1 MLDRSSS
8 RGQSPAQFAA
18 LSVHNSSGEE
28 QLADALQSLELPMDR
43 ARPRVQDLRHD
54 VHVLE
59 LDEALVQRAARL
71 GSAHGGSLF
80 TVLLAAWAAVLARL
94 SGQHEITLGT
104 RAPGCDA
111 MRLLRVSFTPDM
123 TFSQL
128 FDHVH
133 GAVNAAFETQP
144 VRAGDPAVQVLC
156 VGDHHQGLPAG
167 FDLALSL
174 VGTGSRIDGQLH
186 YATALFDA
194 STVQRFAGY
203 LRRTLQQVVEQ
214 PDQPVI
220 SIDMMGDI
228 ERQQLVRDW
237 NSAQKPFDENGY
249 VHELF
254 ETQVRLQPDAVAVRF
269 GQLALS
275 YEQLNLQA
283 NRLAHYL
290 RSLGVGP
297 DVRVGICVER
307 SPDMLVGVLA
317 VLKAGGAY
325 VPLDP
330 GYPQARLAH
339 MLADSAP
346 CVVLTQR
353 SADAALQRALEG
365 CAVLPALLD
374 MAETA
379 PWAAQPVDN
388 PDPRAVGL
396 TARHLAYVIY
406 TSGSTGTPK
415 GVMVEHRGLRAVSA
429 AWGHLYDLRAPLNH
443 LQMAGFSF
451 DVFSADLI
459 RSLGFGGTLVLC
471 PRETLMDPPALYRL
485 LSEARIGFADF
496 VPAVLN
502 PLLAWIENNGHDLS
516 FMRTVVCGS
525 DIWTAH
531 SARQLR
537 RLCGDQVQ
545 IVQAYGVTEASIDS
559 SCFEFDAHSSLEGV
573 LPIGRALA
581 NTRIYLLDTLGTP
594 VPTGVTG
601 ELHIGGAGV
610 ARGYLN
616 LPQMTAERFIES
628 PFVAGERL
636 YRSGDLARYRADGNI
651 EFIGRNDTQTKLRG
665 LRLELGEIEA
675 RLAQVPGIRDSLVL
689 VREDERGIKA
699 LVAWFCADDGTVLT
713 PRTLREQLQTHLPD
727 YMVPAAFVRL
737 AALPLTP
744 NGKIDRPA
752 LPAPD
757 ADAFDQ
763 RDFQPAQGPLE
774 TALAVIWSDVLA
786 VERVGRDD
794 HFFALGGHSLLVM
807 RVLAQVRQQLGLE
820 ASPAALF
827 AAPVLHQFAERLG
840 DLQSA
845 ARPAIT
851 VVDRSDTQTLSSAQQ
866 RLWFLAQMEG
876 GNAAYH
882 MPLNLRLRG
891 TLHVAA
897 LERSFNRLVARHE
910 ALRTTFVAIEGEGR
924 QRVAAPDSGMPLP
937 VVDLRSHAD
946 AEARLFE
953 LMDEEGAKPFDLTRG
968 PLMRVSL
975 IRLADDDHALLLTQH
990 HIISDGWSVGVLTR
1004 DLALLYEAALQDR
1017 DADLPLLPVQYV
1029 DYAAWQRQWLAS
1041 DTMEA
1046 QRRYWRETLTGAP
1059 VLLELPTDHKR
1070 PAVQDYRGGFIPL
1083 TFDRALTDRLKA
1095 LGMQQGTTLFMTL
1108 LAAWSLVLMR
1118 LSGQRDVVI
1127 GVPSANRSQQELDGL
1142 IGFFVNTLALRMTQP
1157 ENAPASQSVAGWLQQ
1172 ARRVA
1177 LDAQEHQE
1185 LPFDHVVE
1193 LLNPPRSLAHSPL
1206 FQVLFAWE
1214 QDQDSDLILPGLD
1227 ISPIHAHQQVA
1238 KFDLQLALSEQDGQI
1253 VGGLE
1258 YASGLFKPE
1267 TVAQFGEYL
1276 RRVLTQMA
1284 DDSEQSLTTLDLL
1297 GRQQRRQMIDDWNR
1311 TERDFPAADCVQRF
1325 EAMARRTPDAEALRA
1340 EGQTLTYAELNRAA
1354 NRLAHY
1360 LIDKGVGPEQRV
1372 GLCLERSP
1380 QMVIGLLSILKTGAA
1395 YVPFDPAYPPER
1407 LAFMFSDASP
1417 SLLLT
1422 QSSLVDAL
1430 PLPDSHLPV
1439 CCLDVDTQDWAQR
1452 SDTDPQVSV
1461 SPDNLAYVLYTSG
1474 STGRPKGV
1482 AHNRRALD
1490 NLIAWQLDD
1499 AHTPRRVLQFA
1510 SLNFDVSFQEICST
1524 LCQGGS
1530 LLLMSEASRKDLASL
1545 RSTLVAEGVQ
1555 RAFLPFAVLQ
1565 QLAGLTEADAPM
1577 PEGGCEII
1585 TAGEALQV
1593 NDELRAFVRGLGG
1606 TRLHNQ
1612 YGPTETH
1619 VVSQF
1624 SLVCSDAAHWPDAPP
1639 IGRPIANTRL
1649 YVLDRDLNPQ
1659 PVGVAG
1665 ELYIAGACLA
1675 RGYLNRPDLT
1685 AERFLPDPF
1694 SPQPGARMYRSGD
1707 LARFQADGNVQYLGR
1722 IDQQVKL
1729 RGFRIELGEIDSLLH
1744 QQPGVQEAAVLLRE
1758 DVPDDKRL
1766 VAYMVGSAAPEA
1778 LRSALQR
1785 HLPEHMIPTAWVS
1798 LAQLPLTRNGKL
1810 DRQALP
1816 APERQSA
1823 ACYEAPRNEIEQQM
1837 ALIWAEVL
1845 KCERVGIHD
1854 NFFELGGHSLLAT
1867 RMIYAINQRMG
1878 AQLSL
1883 SSLFKTPVLMDLAA
1897 QVQITREDDCQPP
1910 AAPLRIEPDRA
1921 ARYEPFPLTDIQQA
1935 YWFGREASVSLGGV
1949 SAHGYE
1955 ELRIPD
1961 LDVARFEQALNRM
1974 IQRHDMLRVVFLSD
1988 GTQQVLETV
1997 PTYHM
2002 PRSDLRGL
2010 PADAALQ
2017 TLQATRERQSHQV
2030 LDANRWPLFE
2040 FSLSLLDD
2048 GISHLHISL
2057 DALIVDAASTQ
2068 ILARELMAFYA
2079 DPNQILPEPGLTFR
2093 DYVLAE
2099 HALRNESRYAQAL
2112 DYWRER
2118 VSTLAPAPDLPLV
2131 CQPDSIARPHFT
2143 RRDRELSAGQWS
2155 QLKAVAKQFAV
2166 TPSVMLLTA
2175 FSEVLAL
2182 WSRQPRFTLSLP
2194 LFNRMPLHPDVDAII
2209 GDFTSLVLLE
2219 VSIDGNA
2226 SFTDK
2231 ARSVQ
2236 ARLWQDIDHSAVSG
2250 VRVLRELSQARG
2262 VQQTAMP
2269 IVFNSTLS
2277 EAAPELA
2284 EFNLADALNARHMHS
2299 ITQTPQVWLDHTL
2312 LELEGRLLF
2321 NWDSIDELF
2330 HDGLIEQMFVAYN
2343 ALLDALLEPSAWN
2356 ASTPQLLPLAR
2367 LPAPV
2372 DLPVESPLMH
2382 ELFDR
2387 QALATPDALA
2397 VIGVQRQLSYRQL
2410 RAEAQA
2416 LGARLQ
2422 GLGVVP
2428 NQLVAVV
2435 MERGWEQVV
2444 ATLAIHYAGGAY
2456 LPIDPT
2462 LPAERLRHILERA
2475 EASLALTQPALV
2487 TRIEWPSQINVLAVT
2502 DAFPAEQTSLQPVSR
2517 AATDLAYVIYTS
2529 GSTGMPKGVVIDHR
2543 GAVNTLLDINR
2554 RYAVGPADR
2563 VLAISSLSFDLSVYD
2578 FFGTLAAGAAVV
2590 LLDPQQALDPAH
2602 WMTLIREHRISL
2614 WNSVPALFGM
2624 LLEYVESERGELPA
2638 SLRVAML
2645 SGDWI
2650 PLTLPE
2656 RAWALQPDLSL
2667 NSLGG
2672 ATEASIWS
2680 IHYPVQQVDPQWRSI
2695 PYGKALDHQRFY
2707 VLDEALQL
2715 RPTWVTGQLYIGGI
2729 GLAKGYWRDEVLSA
2743 GSFFAHP
2750 LTGERLYRTG
2760 DLGRLL
2766 PDGNIEFLGREDTQV
2781 KVQGY
2786 RIELGEIEAVLNRH
2800 PGVQSAVVRI
2810 LGDTLGEKRL
2820 AGYVLKDDP
2829 ALQVGDFTQYLADK
2843 LPAYMVPSSFTFVQ
2857 EWPLSSNGKV
2867 DKKRLPEPEEAPL
2880 SGPVLQVEGAQEER
2894 LVAIVQDV
2902 LKRSAI
2908 SADANLLS
2916 LGATSIDIVRISNAL
2931 SGELHFR
2938 PNVAQL
2944 LAQPTLLNL
2953 LALYRQSGAQSTAAS
2968 HAGERVA
2975 QPEQTV
2981 EKVIEDPDQRAR
2993 FKADQRGRR
3002 AFDRDLPEVR
3012 LQRPDDSFYTQR
3024 FSDYRSVRQYAT
3036 QPVEVAAF
3044 AELLASLAQGQLDA
3058 QVKYQFPSAGGLY
3071 PIQAYLYIKP
3081 QRVNGVPGGAYYYD
3095 PVQHRLLALGSGVLD
3110 PDTYDYFVNRPVY
3123 ENAAFSLFFIADMA
3137 AIEPLYGER
3146 SRDFCHIETGAMAQL
3161 LTMTAADYGLGL
3173 CGMGSLEEHQ
3183 LPALFDL
3190 GASHRLIYSMVGGVR
3205 AVGEQRRDHIEA
3217 FVSDP
3222 HAELPDDYDMEEVEI

>member
-1 MLDRSSS
+1 MI
-8 RGQSPAQFAA
+8 G
-18 LSVHNSSGEE
+18 
-28 QLADALQSLELPMDR
+28 DA
-43 ARPRVQDLRHD
+43 
-54 VHVLE
+54 
-59 LDEALVQRAARL
+59 
-71 GSAHGGSLF
+71 
-80 TVLLAAWAAVLARL
+80 
-94 SGQHEITLGT
+94 
-104 RAPGCDA
+104 
-111 MRLLRVSFTPDM
+111 
-123 TFSQL
+123 
-128 FDHVH
+128 
-133 GAVNAAFETQP
+133 
-144 VRAGDPAVQVLC
+144 
-156 VGDHHQGLPAG
+156 
-167 FDLALSL
+167 
-174 VGTGSRIDGQLH
+174 
-186 YATALFDA
+186 
-194 STVQRFAGY
+194 
-203 LRRTLQQVVEQ
+203 
-214 PDQPVI
+214 
-220 SIDMMGDI
+220 
-228 ERQQLVRDW
+228 ERQRLIHDW
-237 NSAQKPFDENGY
+237 NATQQSFDENGY

-254 ETQVRLQPDAVAVRF
+254 ETQVRLQPEAVAVRF
-269 GQLALS
+269 EQHALS
-275 YEQLNLQA
+275 YEQLNVQA

-307 SPDMLVGVLA
+307 SLDMLIGVLA

-346 CVVLTQR
+346 PVVLTQK
-353 SADAALQRALEG
+353 SADRVLQAALEG
-365 CAVLPALLD
+365 CAVLPVLLD
-374 MAETA
+374 LAETSR
-379 PWAAQPVDN
+379 WAAQPADN

-415 GVMVEHRGLRAVSA
+415 GVMVEHHGLRAVSA
-429 AWGHLYDLRAPLNH
+429 AWEQRYDLRAPLNH

-502 PLLAWIENNGHDLS
+502 PLLAWVESKGQDLS

-537 RLCGDQVQ
+537 RLCGDHVQ
-545 IVQAYGVTEASIDS
+545 IVHAYGVTEASIDS
-559 SCFEFDAHSSLEGV
+559 SCFEVNADSLIGGA
-573 LPIGRALA
+573 LPIGRAFA
-581 NTRIYLLDTLGTP
+581 NTRIYLLDTFGAP

-601 ELHIGGAGV
+601 ELYIGGAGV

-616 LPQMTAERFIES
+616 LPQLTAERFIDS
-628 PFVAGERL
+628 PFVKGERL

-665 LRLELGEIEA
+665 LRVELGEIEA
-675 RLAQVPGIRDSLVL
+675 RLAQVSGVRETLVL
-689 VREDERGIKA
+689 LREDERGAQA
-699 LVAWFCADDGTVLT
+699 LVAWFCADDSAVLT
-713 PRTLREQLQTHLPD
+713 PRTLREQLQVHLPD

-744 NGKIDRPA
+744 NGKIDRTA

-757 ADAFDQ
+757 ADAFD
-763 RDFQPAQGPLE
+763 RREFQAAQGPLE
-774 TALAVIWSDVLA
+774 TALAAIWRDVLA

-807 RVLAQVRQQLGLE
+807 RVLAQVRQKLGME
-820 ASPAALF
+820 ASPAELF
-827 AAPVLHQFAERLG
+827 AMPVLYEFAERLHSR
-840 DLQSA
+840 QSA

-851 VVDRSDTQTLSSAQQ
+851 VIDRGDAQTLSSAQQ
-866 RLWFLAQMEG
+866 RLWFLAQMDG

-891 TLHVAA
+891 ALHVAA
-897 LERSFNRLVARHE
+897 LERSFTQLVARHE
-910 ALRTTFVAIEGEGR
+910 ALRTTFVAVEGEGR
-924 QRVAAPDSGMPLP
+924 QRIAAPDSGMPLP
-937 VVDLRSHAD
+937 VIDLRSHAD
-946 AEARLFE
+946 AEARLVE

-968 PLMRVSL
+968 PLMRASL

-1004 DLALLYEAALQDR
+1004 DLALLYEAVLQDR
-1017 DADLPLLPVQYV
+1017 DADLPPLPVQYV
-1029 DYAAWQRQWLAS
+1029 DYAAWQRQWLSS
-1041 DTMEA
+1041 DVMDA

-1070 PAVQDYRGGFIPL
+1070 PAVQDYRGGFVPL
-1083 TFDRALTDRLKA
+1083 IVDRALTARLKA

-1118 LSGQRDVVI
+1118 LSGQHDVVI
-1127 GVPSANRSQQELDGL
+1127 GVPSANRNQQELDGL
-1142 IGFFVNTLALRMTQP
+1142 IGFFVNTLALRMTRS
-1157 ENAPASQSVAGWLQQ
+1157 ENAAAAQSVASWLQQ

-1177 LDAQEHQE
+1177 LDAQEHQD

-1227 ISPIHAHQQVA
+1227 ISPILAHQQVA

-1258 YASGLFKPE
+1258 YASGLFEPE
-1267 TVAQFGEYL
+1267 TVVRFGEYL
-1276 RRVLTQMA
+1276 SRVLTQMA
-1284 DDSEQSLTTLDLL
+1284 SDSERSLSSLDLL
-1297 GRQQRRQMIDDWNR
+1297 SPQERDRIVNDWNR
-1311 TERDFPAADCVQRF
+1311 TERGLPTVDCVQRF
-1325 EAMARRTPDAEALRA
+1325 EAVARRTPDAEALRA
-1340 EGQTLTYAELNRAA
+1340 DGRTLTYGELNRAA
-1354 NRLAHY
+1354 NRLACY
-1360 LIDKGVGPEQRV
+1360 LIEKGVGPEQRV

-1380 QMVIGLLSILKTGAA
+1380 QMVIGLLAILKTGAA

-1407 LAFMFSDASP
+1407 LSFMFSDASP

-1430 PLPDSHLPV
+1430 PLPGSHLPV
-1439 CCLDVDTQDWAQR
+1439 CCLDIDAQGWAQR
-1452 SDTDPQVSV
+1452 SDADPQVRV
-1461 SPDNLAYVLYTSG
+1461 SPDTLAYVLYTSG

-1482 AHNRRALD
+1482 AHSRRALD

-1499 AHTPRRVLQFA
+1499 VHTPRRVLQFA

-1530 LLLMSEASRKDLASL
+1530 LVLMSETSRKELASL

-1565 QLAGLTEADAPM
+1565 QLAGLTEADATM

-1593 NDELRAFVRGLGG
+1593 NDELRAFVQRLGG
-1606 TRLHNQ
+1606 TWLHNQ

-1624 SLVCSDAAHWPDAPP
+1624 SLACSDAAHWPDAPP

-1707 LARFQADGNVQYLGR
+1707 LACFHADGNVQYLGR

-1729 RGFRIELGEIDSLLH
+1729 RGFRIELGEIESLLH
-1744 QQPGVQEAAVLLRE
+1744 QQPGVQEVAVLLRE
-1758 DVPDDKRL
+1758 DVPGDKVL
-1766 VAYMVGSAAPEA
+1766 VAYMVGSAAPET
-1778 LRSALQR
+1778 LRNALQR
-1785 HLPEHMIPTAWVS
+1785 HLPEHMIPTAWVP

-1816 APERQSA
+1816 APERQSS
-1823 ACYEAPRNEIEQQM
+1823 ACYEAPRNQTEHQM

-1854 NFFELGGHSLLAT
+1854 NFFDLGGHSLLAT

-1897 QVQITREDDCQPP
+1897 QVKSTREDDCQPP
-1910 AAPLRIEPDRA
+1910 AIPLRIEADAA
-1921 ARYEPFPLTDIQQA
+1921 ARHEPFPLTDIQQA

-1961 LDVARFEQALNRM
+1961 LDIARFEQALNRM
-1974 IQRHDMLRVVFLSD
+1974 IKRHDMLRVVFLSD

-2030 LDANRWPLFE
+2030 LEASRWPLFE

-2079 DPNQILPEPGLTFR
+2079 DPQRVLPEPGLTFR

-2099 HALRNESRYAQAL
+2099 HALRNERRYGQAL

-2118 VSTLAPAPDLPLV
+2118 VATLAPAPDLPLV

-2155 QLKAVAKQFAV
+2155 RLKAVAKQFAV

-2236 ARLWQDIDHSAVSG
+2236 ARLWEDIDHSAVSG

-2330 HDGLIEQMFVAYN
+2330 PDCLIEQMFVAYN
-2343 ALLDALLEPSAWN
+2343 AVLDALLEPSAWS
-2356 ASTPQLLPLAR
+2356 ASTPQLVPMVR

-2372 DLPVESPLMH
+2372 DLPVESPLLH

-2410 RAEAQA
+2410 RAEAKT

-2475 EASLALTQPALV
+2475 EASLALTQPAMV
-2487 TRIEWPSQINVLAVT
+2487 TRIEWPSRINVLAVT
-2502 DAFPAEQTSLQPVSR
+2502 DEVATDRTPLQPVNR
-2517 AATDLAYVIYTS
+2517 APTDLAYVIYTS
-2529 GSTGMPKGVVIDHR
+2529 GSTGMPKGVVIDHC

-2554 RYAVGPADR
+2554 RFAVGPADR

-2578 FFGTLAAGAAVV
+2578 VFGTLAAGAAVV
-2590 LLDPQQALDPAH
+2590 VLDPQQALDPAH
-2602 WMTLIREHRISL
+2602 WMMLIREHRVSL

-2624 LLEYVESERGELPA
+2624 LLEYVESERGALPA

-2656 RAWALQPDLSL
+2656 RAWALWPDLSL

-2680 IHYPVQQVDPQWRSI
+2680 IHYPLQNVDPAWRSI
-2695 PYGKALDHQRFY
+2695 PYGKALDHQRFH

-2820 AGYVLKDDP
+2820 AGYVLKDDA
-2829 ALQVGDFTQYLADK
+2829 ALQEGDFTHYLADK

-2867 DKKRLPEPEEAPL
+2867 DKKRLPEPEQAPL
-2880 SGPVLQVEGAQEER
+2880 SGPVLQVEGAQEKR
-2894 LVAIVQDV
+2894 LVAIVQEV

-2938 PNVAQL
+2938 PNIAQL

-2953 LALYRQSGAQSTAAS
+2953 LALYRQSEAQSTVAS
-2968 HAGERVA
+2968 HAREPVV
-2975 QPEQTV
+2975 QPEQAV
-2981 EKVIEDPDQRAR
+2981 GNVIEDPDQRAR

-3012 LQRPDDSFYTQR
+3012 LQRPDDSRYTQR
-3024 FSDYRSVRQYAT
+3024 FSDYRSVRQYAP
-3036 QPVEVAAF
+3036 QPVEAAAF

-3095 PVQHRLLALGSGVLD
+3095 PVQHRLLALDSGVLD

-3161 LTMTAADYGLGL
+3161 LTMTAADHGLGL
-3173 CGMGSLEEHQ
+3173 CGMGSLEEQQ
-3183 LPALFDL
+3183 LPTLFDL
-3190 GASHRLIYSMVGGVR
+3190 GASHRLIYSMVGGLR
-3205 AVGEQRRDHIEA
+3205 AVGEQHRVHIEA
-3217 FVSDP
+3217 FASDP
-3222 HAELPDDYDMEEVEI
+3222 RAELPDDCDMEEVEI